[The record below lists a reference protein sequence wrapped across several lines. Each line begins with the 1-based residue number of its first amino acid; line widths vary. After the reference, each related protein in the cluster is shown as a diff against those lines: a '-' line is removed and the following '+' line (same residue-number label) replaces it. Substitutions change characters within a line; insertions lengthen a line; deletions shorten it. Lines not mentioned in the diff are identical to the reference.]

1 MLIFELSKTLMCE
14 LHYVATQH
22 CFSQTVIVACMKL
35 KLKMS
40 IKTLRTIK
48 KCNYWTNLS
57 KLVVSKMKDETNS
70 WCWDWRFV
78 GLKPKMYLNFVN
90 DNREH
95 KKGKDVNKKN
105 FCDNK
110 SLWK

>member
-14 LHYVATQH
+14 LHYVATQD

-48 KCNYWTNLS
+48 KCNY
-57 KLVVSKMKDETNS
+57 
-70 WCWDWRFV
+70 
-78 GLKPKMYLNFVN
+78 
-90 DNREH
+90 
-95 KKGKDVNKKN
+95 
-105 FCDNK
+105 
-110 SLWK
+110 

>member
-14 LHYVATQH
+14 LHYVATQD
-22 CFSQTVIVACMKL
+22 CFSQTVIVAYMKL
-35 KLKMS
+35 KLKIS
-40 IKTLRTIK
+40 IKNLRTIK
-48 KCNYWTNLS
+48 KCNYWTNLN

-78 GLKPKMYLNFVN
+78 GLKPKMYLNFVD

-95 KKGKDVNKKN
+95 KKANDVNKKI

-110 SLWK
+110 S